1 MPHPRRFPRAALL
14 AGLVLAAP
22 TTARAE
28 GPPSFERDVRPI
40 LKAHC
45 FHCHGENAKPKAGL
59 DLRLVRT
66 MKKGGVSGAAVVPGE
81 REESLLWIKVD
92 EGEMPPVDKKLSAR
106 EKEVLAAWIDQ
117 GAPTARPEPASA
129 DALAGPTEEEKS
141 FWSFRP
147 IRRPEVPRM
156 KATGRAGNP
165 IDAFLLSRLEAVGL
179 GFSPEADRPTLIRR
193 LAFDLTG
200 LPPTPEEVDA
210 FEADPAP
217 DAYERLVDRLL
228 ASPRYGERWARHWMD
243 VAGYADSDG
252 YTARDDVR
260 PFAYKYRDYLVR
272 SINADRPWDVLIR
285 EQLAGD
291 EMVKPP
297 YSNLS
302 PADVDR
308 LTATGFLRTAPDGTA
323 DRSVD
328 PTVARND
335 VIAETV
341 KIVSTTLLGLTVG
354 CAQCHNHRYDP
365 ISQADYYRF
374 RALFEPAY
382 DPSNWRPPSAR
393 LVSLWTEAD
402 RKRAAEVEAKV
413 AAIAKERSEAV
424 NELVKTVL
432 ERELAAAPEELRGKL
447 RAARETPP
455 AKRSAE
461 QKELLKAYPRVNVTP
476 GNVTLYDARAFNA
489 IVKRFAAKTEE
500 AQVGRPAENAVA
512 TLTEVPGRVPV
523 THLFDRGDPRQP
535 KQAVAPGE
543 LAVLAAVTGA
553 PAIPAD
559 DPALPTTG
567 RRLAYAVHLTG
578 GKHPLVPRVLV
589 NRVWMH
595 HFGRGLV
602 ETPADFGALG
612 TRPTH
617 PELLD
622 WLADD
627 FVRGGWTL
635 KRLHRLIVTSTAYR
649 QSSRRTPALDAADA
663 DNRLLGRAPV
673 RRLEAEA
680 VRDAALFAGGGLNPT
695 MCGPPAPVAPDE
707 AGQVIIGRD
716 TRDSAGRPTGKSGDL
731 GAEARRRSLYVQ
743 VRRSLPLGV
752 LETFDAPLMAP
763 NCERRGS
770 STVAPQSLLLM
781 NSTFMVE
788 CSEAF
793 AARLASEAGA
803 DATARVALAW
813 RLALGR
819 DPTPGQV
826 ADALAF
832 VARQQADLATGP
844 DPKSAPKHAWA
855 SLCQAL
861 MSSNAFLYVD

>member
-1 MPHPRRFPRAALL
+1 MLL
-14 AGLVLAAP
+14 AASAA
-22 TTARAE
+22 ARAE
-28 GPPSFERDVRPI
+28 GPPSFERNVRPI

-45 FHCHGENAKPKAGL
+45 FHCHGENAKPKARL

-66 MKKGGVSGAAVVPGE
+66 MKQGGVSGAAVVPGE

-106 EKEVLAAWIDQ
+106 EKEVLAAWIDR

-141 FWSFRP
+141 FWSFQP
-147 IRRPEVPRM
+147 IRCPEVPRVR
-156 KATGRAGNP
+156 APGRVANP
-165 IDAFLLSRLEAVGL
+165 IDAFLLQRLEAVGL
-179 GFSPEADRPTLIRR
+179 GLSPEADRRTLIRR

-200 LPPTPEEVDA
+200 LPPTPAEVDT
-210 FEADPAP
+210 FEADPSS

-228 ASPRYGERWARHWMD
+228 VSPRYGERWARHWMD

-252 YTARDDVR
+252 YSAQDKVR

-272 SINADRPWDVLIR
+272 SLNADRPWDVLIR

-297 YSNLS
+297 YANLS

-308 LTATGFLRTAPDGTA
+308 LAATGFLRTAPDGTG
-323 DRSVD
+323 DRAAD

-335 VIAETV
+335 VVAETV
-341 KIVSTTLLGLTVG
+341 KVVSTALLGLTVG

-365 ISQADYYRF
+365 ISQEDYYRF

-393 LVSLWTEAD
+393 LVSLWTDAD
-402 RKRAAEVEAKV
+402 RRRAAEAQAKV
-413 AAIAKERSEAV
+413 AAIAKERSAAV

-432 ERELAAAPEELRGKL
+432 ERELAAAPEDLRGKL

-476 GNVTLYDARAFNA
+476 GNVTLYDAKAFRA
-489 IVKRFAAKTEE
+489 IVKVFTVRTDE
-500 AQVGRPAENAVA
+500 AQKGRPAEDAIA
-512 TLTEVPGRVPV
+512 ALTEVPGQVPV

-553 PAIPAD
+553 PAIQAD

-567 RRLAYAVHLTG
+567 RRLAYAVYLTSG
-578 GKHPLVPRVLV
+578 EHPLVPRVLV

-612 TRPTH
+612 ARPTH

-622 WLADD
+622 RLADD
-627 FVRGGWTL
+627 FVRGGWSL

-649 QSSRRTPALDAADA
+649 QSSRRTLALDAADPE
-663 DNRLLGRAPV
+663 NRLLGRAPV

-680 VRDAALFAGGGLNPT
+680 VRDAALFACGGLNPT
-695 MCGPPAPVAPDE
+695 MYGPPIPVAPDE
-707 AGQVIIGRD
+707 SGQVIIGRD
-716 TRDSAGRPTGKSGDL
+716 ARDPEGRPTAKSGDL

-763 NCERRGS
+763 NCERRTS

-781 NSTFMVE
+781 NSTFILE

-793 AARLASEAGA
+793 AARLATEAGSDPA
-803 DATARVALAW
+803 ARVALAW

-819 DPTPGQV
+819 EPTPGQA

-832 VARQQADLATGP
+832 VARQEADLAAGS
-844 DPKSAPKHAWA
+844 DPKSARRRAWA
-855 SLCQAL
+855 SLGQAL